1 MVYTPLK
8 PESWQADVD
17 STKLAFLHY
26 FSLKVI
32 SGQNQSVEVG
42 ILLSRLMKCTIFNGK
57 NLCWVLL
64 FATPQSMFGVKL
76 QIVEMC
82 GYNLQNDNN

>member
-8 PESWQADVD
+8 PESCQADLD
-17 STKLAFLHY
+17 STKLAFLCY

-32 SGQNQSVEVG
+32 SGQKQSVEVG
-42 ILLSRLMKCTIFNGK
+42 SLLSRLMKYTFFNNK

-64 FATPQSMFGVKL
+64 YATPQSMFGVSCK
-76 QIVEMC
+76 
-82 GYNLQNDNN
+82 